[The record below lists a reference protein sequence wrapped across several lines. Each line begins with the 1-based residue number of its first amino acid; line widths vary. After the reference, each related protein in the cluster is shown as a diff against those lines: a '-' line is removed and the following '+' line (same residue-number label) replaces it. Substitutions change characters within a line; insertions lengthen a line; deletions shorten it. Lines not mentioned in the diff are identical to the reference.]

1 MNIAT
6 VLVLSILAGG
16 LGALTGLGG
25 GSILIPVLA
34 ALGVPI
40 QYAIAASM
48 VAIIATSSA
57 SAASYVRHRLS
68 NVRAAFYLEMFTIT
82 GAIVGATIT
91 TLIEP
96 RLLYFFFAAFLTTS
110 FFGIH
115 RHSGDSPADANMV
128 QDRAA
133 RWLGLEGS
141 YYDEALGREVPYK
154 MTRPLLGG
162 AGMFIAGL
170 AAGMLG
176 IGAGAFKVSVH
187 EVVLRM
193 PSKVSSATSNFIIG
207 MTALAGASVYFA
219 SGYLYLSLAAPIA
232 LGSSIGAAVGG
243 RLLNRMHH
251 RTLRFLFLAILV
263 YLIVQMVYTGLRA
276 P

>member
-25 GSILIPVLA
+25 GSILIPILA
-34 ALGVPI
+34 ALGVRI

-48 VAIIATSSA
+48 VSIIATSSA

-96 RLLYFFFAAFLTTS
+96 KLLYFFFAAFLTTS
-110 FFGIH
+110 FFGLR
-115 RHSGDSPADANMV
+115 RHSSDASAANVV

-141 YYDEALGREVPYK
+141 YYDEALGREIPYK

-162 AGMFIAGL
+162 VGMFIAGL

-187 EVVLRM
+187 EIVLRM

-243 RLLNRMHH
+243 RILNRMHH
-251 RTLRFLFLAILV
+251 RALRFLFLTILV
-263 YLIVQMVYTGLRA
+263 YLIGQMIYSGLRA

>member
-34 ALGVPI
+34 AMGVPI

-96 RLLYFFFAAFLTTS
+96 KLLYFFFAAFLTTS

-115 RHSGDSPADANMV
+115 RHSGDSQDANVV

-133 RWLGLEGS
+133 RWLSLEGS
-141 YYDEALGREVPYK
+141 YYDEALGREVSYK

-162 AGMFIAGL
+162 VGMFIAGL

-187 EVVLRM
+187 EIVLRM

-232 LGSSIGAAVGG
+232 VGSSIGAAVGG
-243 RLLNRMHH
+243 RILNRMSH

-263 YLIVQMVYTGLRA
+263 YLIGQMVYTGLRA